1 VRQKTSRDV
10 TTTIG
15 QESAKGYDLM
25 LIGASEA
32 KRGIRGEKLEKII
45 AGAPCHV
52 AIVKHRGENGVFGR
66 RLLVPIDGSFFSRV
80 ALEFAIRYAEGI
92 GEGSEVT
99 MALVT
104 ESGQTGKLR
113 SQRKSSFPPPGPI
126 TGRSATMAA
135 PGRSNSIMM
144 MVDSLAQDGGLE
156 KLSPVFKATKIKTRV
171 IVRQPSETGPDRL
184 PILSEAN
191 SGRYD
196 MIVLGAEHRAIH
208 YRLFFGYDNE
218 KLVEESRITVV
229 LVVPKVKGA

>member
-1 VRQKTSRDV
+1 
-10 TTTIG
+10 
-15 QESAKGYDLM
+15 
-25 LIGASEA
+25 
-32 KRGIRGEKLEKII
+32 
-45 AGAPCHV
+45 
-52 AIVKHRGENGVFGR
+52 
-66 RLLVPIDGSFFSRV
+66 
-80 ALEFAIRYAEGI
+80 
-92 GEGSEVT
+92 
-99 MALVT
+99 
-104 ESGQTGKLR
+104 
-113 SQRKSSFPPPGPI
+113 
-126 TGRSATMAA
+126 MAA